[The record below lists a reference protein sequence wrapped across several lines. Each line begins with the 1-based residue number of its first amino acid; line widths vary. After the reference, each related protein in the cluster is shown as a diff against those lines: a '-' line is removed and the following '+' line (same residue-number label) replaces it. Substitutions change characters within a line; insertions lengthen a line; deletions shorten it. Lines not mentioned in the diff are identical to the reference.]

1 MVRLMDSLQRAS
13 FNDQKIDLIISA
25 DLPTPEI
32 TEYLSQLNWKHGE
45 IKIKVRDPK
54 LGLLNHMVTSVS
66 EALSV
71 YNSVIVL
78 EDDVVVSNHFYHYA
92 EKATEFY
99 YDEPHVA
106 GISLYSYYI
115 AENSFNSFIPL
126 NNSHDTFF
134 MQVASSWGEIF
145 TKSQWDSF
153 SNWLEQKPENVR
165 LPGYVKQWSE
175 HSWKKMF
182 VEYLISQNL
191 FVVYPYISLSSN
203 FADKGENVPTSLD
216 LYQTPLLVNKKQ
228 YSFCDFTE
236 KAIKYDAYFEMLPS
250 CFGFTNELIDKDF
263 VVDLR
268 GSKHLVD
275 YKNKYWLTTKP
286 CKNPV
291 KTYGLNMI
299 PKELNILFDIRGK
312 EVSLC
317 LQENISDRR
326 SQNKLESMNLI
337 FQIFHGIGNSG
348 SVFMKFF
355 CVKFHFA
362 SAALKRSLKL

>member
-1 MVRLMDSLQRAS
+1 
-13 FNDQKIDLIISA
+13 
-25 DLPTPEI
+25 
-32 TEYLSQLNWKHGE
+32 
-45 IKIKVRDPK
+45 
-54 LGLLNHMVTSVS
+54 
-66 EALSV
+66 
-71 YNSVIVL
+71 
-78 EDDVVVSNHFYHYA
+78 
-92 EKATEFY
+92 
-99 YDEPHVA
+99 
-106 GISLYSYYI
+106 
-115 AENSFNSFIPL
+115 
-126 NNSHDTFF
+126 
-134 MQVASSWGEIF
+134 
-145 TKSQWDSF
+145 
-153 SNWLEQKPENVR
+153 
-165 LPGYVKQWSE
+165 
-175 HSWKKMF
+175 MF
-182 VEYLISQNL
+182 VESLISQNL

-250 CFGFTNELIDKDF
+250 CFGFTNELIDNDF

-268 GSKHLVD
+268 GAKRLAD
-275 YKNKYWLTTKP
+275 YKSKYWVTTKP

-291 KTYGLNMI
+291 KTYGLKMI
-299 PKELNILFDIRGK
+299 PKELNILFDNRGE

-348 SVFMKFF
+348 SVFIKFF
-355 CVKFHFA
+355 RAKFLFA